1 MRSRIAIWI
10 VGLALTACSQV
21 RSERAGAEVF
31 PARAENH
38 PITLYASDQ
47 PPIEAK
53 KFGEVLPA
61 DQLPEGR
68 EEIGRIEVIID
79 ASGVG
84 TWETVFFK
92 ARKSARAMGGDGVV
106 ITQWV
111 ESLPAFGLFTSKG
124 LRAQVIRVADAAP
137 ATATK

>member
-1 MRSRIAIWI
+1 MRGRVAIWI
-10 VGLALTACSQV
+10 VALAVTACSQV

-53 KFGEVLPA
+53 QFGEVLPV
-61 DQLPEGR
+61 DQIPEGR
-68 EEIGRIEVIID
+68 KEIGRIEVIID
-79 ASGVG
+79 ASGIG

-92 ARKSARAMGGDGVV
+92 ARKSARAMGGDGIV

-111 ESLPAFGLFTSKG
+111 ESLPALSPFTSKG
-124 LRAQVIRVADAAP
+124 VRAQVIRVADVAP
-137 ATATK
+137 AAK